1 MAKDDNKIAA
11 LAMIQGIID
20 SATELAAVASAMER
34 EPAQPD
40 ILFAVPRHKPS
51 RTNPRPRRASSCA
64 NSAMELNTQPPHI
77 SATIMM
83 MVSTTAQRVLR
94 SANGFPSSKT

>member
-40 ILFAVPRHKPS
+40 ILFADA
-51 RTNPRPRRASSCA
+51 NPENARRLAGVA
-64 NSAMELNTQPPHI
+64 
-77 SATIMM
+77 
-83 MVSTTAQRVLR
+83 
-94 SANGFPSSKT
+94 